1 MAMTGAELR
10 NWRTQRGWSQ
20 ADLTTEL
27 DIKARQTVAAW
38 ENSEK
43 IPRLVELAVMALDQL
58 ELVRNRSGIEKRMT
72 EDEVK
77 RVRLGWVAK
86 HFEEPK

>member
-1 MAMTGAELR
+1 MTGADLR
-10 NWRTQRGWSQ
+10 SWRTRRGWSQ
-20 ADLTTEL
+20 ADLTAEL

-43 IPRLVELAVMALDQL
+43 IPRLVELAVLALDQL

-86 HFEEPK
+86 QFEEPK